1 MKMANIIN
9 GDVHTYIQQL
19 ITETL
24 GFEEGHDRI
33 FENSR
38 KSPPMEGRQD
48 YPGSLQNPDN
58 QRSEK

>member
-1 MKMANIIN
+1 MTKIVN

-24 GFEEGHDRI
+24 GFEEGHGRI

-38 KSPPMEGRQD
+38 NHPQKEGRQD
-48 YPGSLQNPDN
+48 DAGSLQNADN

>member
-1 MKMANIIN
+1 MKMAKIIN

-24 GFEEGHDRI
+24 GFEEGRGRN

-38 KSPPMEGRQD
+38 NRPLKEGQQD
-48 YPGSLQNPDN
+48 YPESFKNPDN

>member
-1 MKMANIIN
+1 MKMTKIIN

-24 GFEEGHDRI
+24 GFEEGHGRI
-33 FENSR
+33 FENPRNCSS
-38 KSPPMEGRQD
+38 KEGRQD
-48 YPGSLQNPDN
+48 YPESFQNPDK